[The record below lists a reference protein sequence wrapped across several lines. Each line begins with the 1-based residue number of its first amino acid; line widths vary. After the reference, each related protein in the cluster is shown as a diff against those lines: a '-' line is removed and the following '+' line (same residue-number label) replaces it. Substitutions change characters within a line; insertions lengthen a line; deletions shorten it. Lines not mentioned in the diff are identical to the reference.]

1 MTARAPLA
9 ARALLVGTASG
20 GFAVLALAAAKSTSV
35 PLGTL
40 ALLGAAVIL
49 TELIQVG
56 GDESSLDP
64 VAQRQGFSFSSG
76 IHLASVVIVGPWAAA
91 LVAAFGVLVVD
102 GLRRSPLS
110 RLVYN
115 ASVFSLAAIGGGYL
129 FRVAGGTP
137 GRIDLP
143 ADFLPLLL
151 LAAGGYGINTLFVDA
166 IVATTSRS
174 PLATVMREALHTDL
188 SSPAGEAAFGIAL
201 AVFALKEPWA
211 IVVLVPLVLALYQA
225 HARLATLHR
234 ETGRALE
241 TFANVVDERDS
252 STYRHSARV
261 AEYVHTVAE
270 ALGLPASEVA
280 RLRRAGRLHD
290 LGKISVDAAVIR
302 KPGRLDG
309 DEWGAMWMHPRL
321 SARLLRRFRLAAE
334 EARAVEFH
342 HERADGRGY
351 YGISPREI
359 PLAAHFL
366 VVADAYD
373 AMTSDRP
380 YREGM
385 SPEEALR
392 EIEANIGSQFHPL
405 VAKAF
410 VAVHRGHDLASVLTP
425 EEQGEITRARLF
437 GAAQRARKVTARSEH
452 MAAIGAIAALLA
464 VAAALPLL
472 AVPAGALAF
481 AGFALQ
487 RLDDLRARRLAGSI
501 RGRTGRGV
509 PREEL
514 FRELAEEIAAHCRLR
529 WAAFV
534 SWRERELSATIEL
547 EWGAG
552 ETKPTATAL
561 TSWFVRDAEAA
572 SDLLVA
578 GPGELGPEEFH
589 VAVPLRSSGELRG
602 YLVFAIA
609 ECLPRSVERALRR
622 SAGELA
628 CAVLDPAVPPRPP
641 LRVVATA

>member
-9 ARALLVGTASG
+9 ARALLIGTTSG
-20 GFAVLALAAAKSTSV
+20 GLAVLALSAAKSTSV

-64 VAQRQGFSFSSG
+64 VEQRQGFSFSSG

-129 FRVAGGTP
+129 FRIAGGTP
-137 GRIDLP
+137 GRLDLP
-143 ADFLPLLL
+143 GDFLPLLL

-174 PLATVMREALHTDL
+174 PLATVMRDEFHADL
-188 SSPAGEAAFGIAL
+188 SSAAGEAAFGIAL
-201 AVFALKEPWA
+201 AVFALQEPWA

-225 HARLATLHR
+225 HARLATLRR

-261 AEYVHTVAE
+261 ADYVHTVAQ
-270 ALGLPASEVA
+270 ALGLPASDVA

-302 KPGRLDG
+302 KPGHLDA

-380 YREGM
+380 YRKGM
-385 SPEEALR
+385 SRDEALG
-392 EIEANIGSQFHPL
+392 EIEANMGSQFHPL

-410 VAVHRGHDLASVLTP
+410 VAVHRGDDLAAVLTP
-425 EEQGEITRARLF
+425 AEQGEIARARLF
-437 GAAQRARKVTARSEH
+437 GTAPRTPTLGARSEH
-452 MAAIGAIAALLA
+452 VAAVGAIGALLA
-464 VAAALPLL
+464 LAAGVPLL
-472 AVPAGALAF
+472 AVPAGALAL
-481 AGFALQ
+481 AGFVLQ
-487 RLDDLRARRLAGSI
+487 RVEDLRTRRLAASI
-501 RGRTGRGV
+501 RGRMV
-509 PREEL
+509 PGAAREAL
-514 FRELAEEIAAHCRLR
+514 FRELAEEISAHCPLR

-552 ETKPTATAL
+552 ETGPTATAL

-572 SDLLVA
+572 GDLLVA
-578 GPGELGPEEFH
+578 GRGELGREEFH

-609 ECLPRSVERALRR
+609 DRLPRCVEAALRR
-622 SAGELA
+622 SSGELA
-628 CAVLDPAVPPRPP
+628 RAVLDPSVPPRPS